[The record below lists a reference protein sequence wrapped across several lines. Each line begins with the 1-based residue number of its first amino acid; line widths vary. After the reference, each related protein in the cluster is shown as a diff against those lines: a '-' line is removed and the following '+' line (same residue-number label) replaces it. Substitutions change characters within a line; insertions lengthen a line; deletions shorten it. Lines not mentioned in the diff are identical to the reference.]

1 MLRLLKKHWFCSVLN
16 IRETQNEYTGE
27 LKTNSKRTQNE
38 VRPYIHSRIFHIFI
52 PVYSRTTTYYST
64 TYDMTEWRDM
74 TWLARTYWKALHC
87 SITYYNVLQ
96 RISFQR
102 STTYYNVLQ
111 RTTKY
116 HNVLQHITMYNN
128 VRQRITAH
136 YYVLQRT
143 TKYHNV
149 LKRTTTY
156 YNVLQR
162 ISTS

>member
-1 MLRLLKKHWFCSVLN
+1 MFWIYGKPKTN
-16 IRETQNEYTGE
+16 IRA
-27 LKTNSKRTQNE
+27 NSKRTQNE
-38 VRPYIHSRIFHIFI
+38 PKMKFAHIFI
-52 PVYSRTTTYYST
+52 PVYSIYSFPYIPALQRTTVQRT
-64 TYDMTEWRDM
+64 TWRSDVTWRDLPGRIERHYIVVLRI
-74 TWLARTYWKALHC
+74 T
-87 SITYYNVLQ
+87 TYYNV
-96 RISFQR
+96 FQR

-143 TKYHNV
+143 TKYYNV